1 MHKTMKILLI
11 IAASLGIIFIVGQFI
26 FMKTT
31 SDIEMYSYKVLK
43 KYDLFEIRKYD
54 TANFSYVTM
63 KTDSYQK
70 SSGSGFK
77 SLAGYIFGGNEKKES
92 IAMTSPVVMNLDETV
107 TMQFMIPAKYN
118 LDDLPKPNNPDV
130 KFKTE
135 KEKFM
140 ATIAFG
146 GWSND
151 KKIAEYTAKL
161 KTLLQENGITHLNNF
176 SYFGYNPPFQLINR
190 RNEIAV
196 EIDINSVPGLNI
208 ENKKD

>member
-1 MHKTMKILLI
+1 MKILLI

-26 FMKTT
+26 FMKTI

-54 TANFSYVTM
+54 AANFSYVTM

-92 IAMTSPVVMNLDETV
+92 ISMTSPVVMNLDETV

-140 ATIAFG
+140 ATIAFS

-151 KKIAEYTAKL
+151 KKIAEYTDKL
-161 KTLLQENGITHLNNF
+161 KTLLKENEIKYFNNF

-196 EIDINSVPGLNI
+196 EIDINSVHGLNI
-208 ENKKD
+208 EDKKD

>member
-1 MHKTMKILLI
+1 MRKTMKILLI

-54 TANFSYVTM
+54 AANFSYVTM
-63 KTDSYQK
+63 KTGSYQE
-70 SSGSGFK
+70 SSGNGFK
-77 SLAGYIFGGNEKKES
+77 SLAGYIFGGNDKKES
-92 IAMTSPVVMNLDETV
+92 ISMTSPVVVNLDETV
-107 TMQFMIPAKYN
+107 TMQFMVPKKYN

-130 KFKTE
+130 HFKTE
-135 KEKFM
+135 KEKFL
-140 ATIAFG
+140 ATITFG

-161 KTLLQENGITHLNNF
+161 KALLQENNIAHFNNF
-176 SYFGYNPPFQLINR
+176 SYFGYNPPFQLLNR
-190 RNEIAV
+190 RNEITV
-196 EIDINSVPGLNI
+196 EIDINSVTGINV
-208 ENKKD
+208 EAKDN

>member
-1 MHKTMKILLI
+1 MKAMKILLI
-11 IAASLGIIFIVGQFI
+11 IAISLGIIFIVGQFI
-26 FMKTT
+26 FLKTT

-43 KYDLFEIRKYD
+43 KYNLFEIRKYD
-54 TANFSYVTM
+54 AANFSYVTM

-92 IAMTSPVVMNLDETV
+92 IAMTSPVVMNLDENV
-107 TMQFMIPAKYN
+107 TMQFMVPSKYK

-130 KFKTE
+130 KFKKENE
-135 KEKFM
+135 KYM
-140 ATIAFG
+140 ATISFG

-151 KKIAEYTAKL
+151 NKIAEYTAKL
-161 KTLLQENGITHLNNF
+161 KTLLKENGITHFNNF

-196 EIDINSVPGLNI
+196 EIDINSIPELNI
-208 ENKKD
+208 DAKND

>member
-1 MHKTMKILLI
+1 MKILLVI
-11 IAASLGIIFIVGQFI
+11 GASLGIIFIVGQFF
-26 FMKTT
+26 FMKTI

-54 TANFSYVTM
+54 AANFSYVTM

-92 IAMTSPVVMNLDETV
+92 ISMTSPVVMNLDEKV
-107 TMQFMIPAKYN
+107 TMQFMIPKKYN

-146 GWSND
+146 GWSSD
-151 KKIAEYTAKL
+151 KKIAEYTDKL
-161 KTLLQENGITHLNNF
+161 KTLLKENGITHLNNF
-176 SYFGYNPPFQLINR
+176 SYFVYNPPFQLINR

-196 EIDINSVPGLNI
+196 EIDIKSIPGLKI
-208 ENKKD
+208 D

>member
-1 MHKTMKILLI
+1 MKILLI
-11 IAASLGIIFIVGQFI
+11 IGASLGIILIVGQFI
-26 FMKTT
+26 FLKTT
-31 SDIEMYSYKVLK
+31 SDIEMYSYKLLK
-43 KYDLFEIRKYD
+43 KYDQFEIRKYAA
-54 TANFSYVTM
+54 ANFSYVTM

-70 SSGSGFK
+70 SSGTGFK

-107 TMQFMIPAKYN
+107 TMQFMIPSKYT
-118 LDDLPKPNNPDV
+118 LADLPKPNNPDV

-135 KEKFM
+135 REKFL
-140 ATIAFG
+140 ATISFG

-151 KKIAEYTAKL
+151 KKIEEHTAKL
-161 KTLLQENGITHLNNF
+161 KALLKENNIRHLNNF
-176 SYFGYNPPFQLINR
+176 SYFGYNPPFQVINR

-208 ENKKD
+208 EAVKN

>member
-26 FMKTT
+26 FMKTI

-54 TANFSYVTM
+54 AANFSYVTM

-92 IAMTSPVVMNLDETV
+92 IAMTSPVVMNLEETV
-107 TMQFMIPAKYN
+107 TMQFMIPKKYN

-146 GWSND
+146 GWSSD
-151 KKIAEYTAKL
+151 KKIAEYTDKL
-161 KTLLQENGITHLNNF
+161 KTLLKENGIAHLNNF

-196 EIDINSVPGLNI
+196 EIDIKSIPGLKI
-208 ENKKD
+208 Y

>member
-1 MHKTMKILLI
+1 MSKTMKILLI
-11 IAASLGIIFIVGQFI
+11 ITASLGIIFIVGQFI

-54 TANFSYVTM
+54 AANFSYVTM
-63 KTDSYQK
+63 KTDSYK
-70 SSGSGFK
+70 ESSNSGFR

-135 KEKFM
+135 KEKFL

-151 KKIAEYTAKL
+151 KKITEYTAKL
-161 KTLLQENGITHLNNF
+161 KALLKENGITHLNNF

-196 EIDINSVPGLNI
+196 EIDINSVKGIKI
-208 ENKKD
+208 EGKKD

>member
-1 MHKTMKILLI
+1 MKILLI
-11 IAASLGIIFIVGQFI
+11 ISTIFGIIFILSQFI
-26 FMKTT
+26 VMKTT
-31 SDIEMYSYKVLK
+31 NDTEMYSYKVLK

-54 TANFSYVTM
+54 AANFSFVTI

-77 SLAGYIFGGNEKKES
+77 TLAGYIFGDNDKKES
-92 IAMTSPVVMNLDETV
+92 IAMTSPVVVNLDETI
-107 TMQFMIPAKYN
+107 TMQFMLPKKYN
-118 LDDLPKPNNPDV
+118 LNGLPKPDNPDV
-130 KFKTE
+130 HFKSE

-161 KTLLQENGITHLNNF
+161 NALLKENGIKHFNKF
-176 SYFGYNPPFQLINR
+176 SYFGYNPPFQLLNR

-196 EIDINSVPGLNI
+196 EIDISSVPGLNM
-208 ENKKD
+208 EHKKE

>member
-1 MHKTMKILLI
+1 MKIMKILLI
-11 IAASLGIIFIVGQFI
+11 IAASLGIIFIVGQLI

-31 SDIEMYSYKVLK
+31 SNIEMYSYKVLK
-43 KYDLFEIRKYD
+43 KYDQFEIRKYGQ
-54 TANFSYVTM
+54 ANFSYVTM
-63 KTDSYQK
+63 VTDSYQE
-70 SSGSGFK
+70 SSGNGFK

-92 IAMTSPVVMNLDETV
+92 IAMTSPVVVNLDKTV
-107 TMQFMIPAKYN
+107 TMQFMIPSKYH

-135 KEKFM
+135 NEKYV
-140 ATIAFG
+140 AAIAFG

-161 KTLLQENGITHLNNF
+161 KMLLSEKGIKHFNNF

-196 EIDINSVPGLNI
+196 EIDINSVSGLSI
-208 ENKKD
+208 EDEN

>member
-1 MHKTMKILLI
+1 MKILLI
-11 IAASLGIIFIVGQFI
+11 ISASLGIILIVGQFI

-43 KYDLFEIRKYD
+43 KYDQFEIRKYAA
-54 TANFSYVTM
+54 ANFSYVTM

-70 SSGSGFK
+70 SSGTGFK
-77 SLAGYIFGGNEKKES
+77 SLAGYIFGGNDKKES
-92 IAMTSPVVMNLDETV
+92 IAMTSPVVMNLNETV
-107 TMQFMIPAKYN
+107 TMQFMIPSKYT
-118 LDDLPKPNNPDV
+118 LADLPKPNNPDV

-135 KEKFM
+135 KEKFI

-151 KKIAEYTAKL
+151 KKIAEHTAKL
-161 KTLLQENGITHLNNF
+161 KALLKENNIRHFNNF

-196 EIDINSVPGLNI
+196 EIDIKSVPGLNI
-208 ENKKD
+208 EAGKN